1 MNACETNPRKNNA
14 VVVKIVG
21 LFLMLAGILVILFC
35 VPLWFW
41 TMLLGVALAAGG
53 FLLWRFYG

>member
-21 LFLMLAGILVILFC
+21 IVLMLAGLLVILFC

>member
-1 MNACETNPRKNNA
+1 MNWSILKSGKGGT
-14 VVVKIVG
+14 VVKI
-21 LFLMLAGILVILFC
+21 AGILLMVIGFLILLFC

-53 FLLWRFYG
+53 FLLWRFCG